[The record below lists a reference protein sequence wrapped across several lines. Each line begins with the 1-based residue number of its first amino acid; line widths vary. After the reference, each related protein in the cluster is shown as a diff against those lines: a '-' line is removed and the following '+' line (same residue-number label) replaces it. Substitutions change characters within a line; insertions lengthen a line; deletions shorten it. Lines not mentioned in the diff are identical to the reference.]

1 MTDAEKIKKI
11 REITGL
17 SGTKF
22 AEEIGA
28 GGPSTILNYE
38 KNLSPVSK
46 TVWLAIE
53 YRFGH
58 LFQWVEEKDGT
69 KYVEAKPQEPPTTK
83 EQNESELYGN
93 PPVSILNRKLNK
105 LFETL
110 PANIQ
115 MGVVSAIETYIS
127 TMPES
132 ADKNKVEEAYDDFKK
147 TYMEEELR
155 KMG

>member
-17 SGTKF
+17 TQTVF
-22 AEEIGA
+22 AREIGA
-28 GGPSTILNYE
+28 GGASTISNYE
-38 KNLSPVSK
+38 KGDSPVGK

-58 LFQWVEEKDGT
+58 LFQRVEKKDGT
-69 KYVEAKPQEPPTTK
+69 KYVEAKPQEPPMAK
-83 EQNESELYGN
+83 EQSELYGK

-105 LFETL
+105 LFDTL
-110 PANIQ
+110 PSNIQ
-115 MGVVSAIETYIS
+115 MGVVSAIESYIYDIK
-127 TMPES
+127 
-132 ADKNKVEEAYDDFKK
+132 DKTVQEEVKEAYDDFKK